1 MQTDMAIKIQQ
12 RWRAKHARRHLL
24 AALASVYQKIRDPTT
39 GAYFYFNTRTGESS
53 WTKPRLLGSSDLPE
67 TFYARADLLEAEAA
81 EPAAPPAGGT
91 GSDVQ

>member
-1 MQTDMAIKIQQ
+1 MRTDMAIKIQQ

-24 AALASVYQKIRDPTT
+24 AALSNVYQKIRDPTT

-67 TFYARADLLEAEAA
+67 TFYARTDLLEAGAPEAA
-81 EPAAPPAGGT
+81 APTATGAG
-91 GSDVQ
+91 SEVQ